1 MLRHQQTSRTGPFF
15 RDHPKNHPSD
25 LKWLEPLEVSY
36 GPMALPNRHFP
47 RIFHR
52 VIGGVPLGAE
62 KQVSKCL
69 PVLLS
74 SRLWI
79 SPRMTCCDVRNA
91 APYLETKCNLVRI
104 DPIDNSCSSMILGY
118 TWASYLAGQLFLKS
132 AETRS
137 PTIWPKLHQQLAPPH
152 RSEDCESPR
161 SAVLR
166 RKKSIEGSD
175 FALLG
180 KLFITETEVGSING
194 GAPKICTFIS
204 WYCKSYEN
212 GWSGGASILGDLH
225 INAP

>member
-15 RDHPKNHPSD
+15 RDHPKNPPVIWND
-25 LKWLEPLEVSY
+25 LNLLRFLWSY
-36 GPMALPNRHFP
+36 GFAKPAFSKNCPPCFL
-47 RIFHR
+47 
-52 VIGGVPLGAE
+52 GVPLGAE

-79 SPRMTCCDVRNA
+79 SPRVTCCDVRNA

-104 DPIDNSCSSMILGY
+104 DPALTTHVLRWFWGY
-118 TWASYLAGQLFLKS
+118 TWASHLAGQLFLKS

-152 RSEDCESPR
+152 RSEDCESRAAQFCGKKKVNRGTGLRPTWQTVHNR
-161 SAVLR
+161 NRRGFHKWGHPKMHVYFMVLYIR
-166 RKKSIEGSD
+166 
-175 FALLG
+175 
-180 KLFITETEVGSING
+180 N
-194 GAPKICTFIS
+194 
-204 WYCKSYEN
+204 EN

-225 INAP
+225 TNAP